1 MRPTPSATA
10 IFAEAFGRDPEFFAF
25 YRSLTAYENSLKGEN
40 STLVITPDSEFFDY
54 LKSDTGRPAAPR
66 SSPWAWIA
74 LGLGLVLVIEGL
86 VFALAPSRLD
96 EIVEIMAKLS
106 PEQRR
111 VIGLVAVAL
120 GVGLVWLAKTLGV

>member
-1 MRPTPSATA
+1 M
-10 IFAEAFGRDPEFFAF
+10 
-25 YRSLTAYENSLKGEN
+25 
-40 STLVITPDSEFFDY
+40 
-54 LKSDTGRPAAPR
+54 
-66 SSPWAWIA
+66 AWLA

-96 EIVEIMAKLS
+96 EIVEIMAKLT

-111 VIGLVAVAL
+111 SIGLVAVAL